1 MKVSKIYS
9 IPDNEFIDIINNAN
23 SYSDCMRALGLTTR
37 GGSSTERL
45 KKRIQELGCSTE
57 HFGTMANGKSA
68 NARYDLNEILIENST
83 YYNITRLKERLVR
96 EHNLEYKCEKCGNT
110 GE

>member
-9 IPDNEFIDIINNAN
+9 IPDEEFINIINKAN

-45 KKRIQELGCSTE
+45 KKRIEELGCSTE
-57 HFGTMANGKSA
+57 HFGTLSNGKSA
-68 NARYDLNEILIENST
+68 NARYDLDDILIENST
-83 YYNITRLKERLVR
+83 YYNITRLKERLIR
-96 EHNLEYKCEKCGNT
+96 EHRLEYKCANCGNN